1 MVLALLSLSSAD
13 RKTTNWPQHAHEIME
28 CQYLE
33 VHPPAGLDLSQNEEY
48 ASQAA
53 LWGVEVKFIY
63 HCFYIEDVSPI
74 VFELNVFF

>member
-1 MVLALLSLSSAD
+1 MVLELLTLATSD
-13 RKTTNWPQHAHEIME
+13 RQTTNWPQHVHETLE

-63 HCFYIEDVSPI
+63 LEVHPPAG
-74 VFELNVFF
+74 LNLSQN